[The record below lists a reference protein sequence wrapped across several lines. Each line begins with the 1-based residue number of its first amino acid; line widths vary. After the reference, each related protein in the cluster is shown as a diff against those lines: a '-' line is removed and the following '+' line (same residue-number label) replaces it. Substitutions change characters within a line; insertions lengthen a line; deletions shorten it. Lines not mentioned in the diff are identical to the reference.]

1 MSQYLPEIYLLVL
14 GFTVF
19 MYAVLDGY
27 DLGVGMLLPSNN
39 EPQRD
44 RMIASIGPFWDANET
59 WLVLAVGVLLIAF
72 PSAHS
77 LILTE
82 LYFPTAI
89 LLLGLIMRG
98 VSFDFRAKAKADHK
112 DRWDVCFKLGSFI
125 AASTQGYMIG
135 RYVLGFSE
143 QPIAYAFAVLSA
155 LCVTAAYIYIG
166 GAWLVLKTEGELQ
179 IRAAKWARKAGW
191 VALLGVV
198 AVSIANPLVS
208 EQVAARWFQFPAV
221 LMLAPVPVIVIALV
235 LAIDRYLVRVPTRDD
250 FGCRF
255 PFFGV
260 VTLFALSFFG
270 LAYSFFP
277 QVVPGRLTAQ
287 QAASA
292 PETLVITGIG
302 VAIVVPMILMYTFV
316 VYRIFKGKA
325 SELSYK

>member
-1 MSQYLPEIYLLVL
+1 MMHYLPEIYLLLL

-27 DLGVGMLLPSNN
+27 DLGIGMLLPMHN

-59 WLVLAVGVLLIAF
+59 WLVLAVGILLIAF
-72 PSAHS
+72 PVAHS
-77 LILTE
+77 LIFTE
-82 LYFPTAI
+82 LYFPTTLMLI
-89 LLLGLIMRG
+89 GLIMRG

-112 DRWDVCFKLGSFI
+112 DRWDKCFKLGSFI
-125 AASTQGYMIG
+125 AASTQGYMMG
-135 RYVLGFSE
+135 RYVLGFADGAA
-143 QPIAYAFAVLSA
+143 AYAFALLSA

-166 GAWLVLKTEGELQ
+166 GTWLVLKTEGALQ
-179 IRAAKWARKAGW
+179 VKAARWSRKAGY
-191 VALLGVV
+191 VALLGIM

-208 EQVAARWFQFPAV
+208 THVAERWFQFPAV
-221 LMLAPVPVIVIALV
+221 LMLAPVPVIVIGLV
-235 LAIDRYLVRVPTRDD
+235 FAIDRYLVRVPTRGD
-250 FGCRF
+250 FGAHL
-255 PFFGV
+255 PFTGV
-260 VTLFALSFFG
+260 ITLFALSFFG

-277 QVVPGRLTAQ
+277 EVVPGKFTAQ

-292 PETLVITGIG
+292 PETLLITGFG
-302 VAIVVPMILMYTFV
+302 VMVVMPMILIYTFV